1 MDSSMPKTASSFPDG
16 DRDPP
21 QDLTENGARMLRA
34 AAVGALVA
42 AAAGWVA
49 YEQVD
54 ASAHLFALIVV
65 FYGLLA
71 TVTLGMLSLAVDDD
85 LDAAAAD
92 PSAPELPTHVTT
104 CRSNGNGSPR
114 LPGDPQPLVNTD
126 RREKHDRR
134 ALARSW

>member
-1 MDSSMPKTASSFPDG
+1 MPKTASSFRDG

-85 LDAAAAD
+85 LDAAMSD
-92 PSAPELPTHVTT
+92 PSAPELPTVVT

-114 LPGDPQPLVNTD
+114 VPGDPHPLVDTE
-126 RREKHDRR
+126 RREKVDRR
-134 ALARSW
+134 VLARSW